1 MQGAL
6 LGSFLLHGLLLYA
19 IALPGSAPQTTVVQ
33 ASPVLQIQLVP
44 EATTNPEPPVPPV
57 ISIEEPTT
65 QLNERSSPSAETPKS
80 AVAAATP
87 NQETT
92 RSAVPWRPQEPKV
105 EKMPELAFP
114 PDTVNITAM
123 LEIEVQLD
131 KDGTAQ
137 DVKILRESPK
147 AMFTEWAWEMGMK
160 GQYSPKI
167 TASGPVPSKLTIR
180 IDITPGMPL
189 EVR

>member
-1 MQGAL
+1 MA
-6 LGSFLLHGLLLYA
+6 
-19 IALPGSAPQTTVVQ
+19 TE
-33 ASPVLQIQLVP
+33 QLVP
-44 EATTNPEPPVPPV
+44 NTSLVEAPKPSTTEASN
-57 ISIEEPTT
+57 T
-65 QLNERSSPSAETPKS
+65 SAEIPTS
-80 AVAAATP
+80 ALATATP
-87 NQETT
+87 NQEAT
-92 RSAVPWRPQEPKV
+92 RSAVPWQPQEPKV
-105 EKMPELAFP
+105 QKMPELAFP

-131 KDGTAQ
+131 KDGTPQ

-167 TASGPVPSKLTIR
+167 TASGPVPSKLNIR
-180 IDITPGMPL
+180 IDIAPGMPM